1 MIHTLKGNWRDNTHE
16 DLGGVRREKT
26 ACVVRYGAFG
36 DMIMLSSILPILKEE
51 GYRVCVNTE
60 PRGRDILLHDPNVD
74 EWLLQEKGQVEP
86 TELNEYWDHISP
98 MFDRFINLT
107 GSVEGRCL
115 ASGPRAQMVGG
126 EMKILPARPE
136 YFLSYAERQEK
147 YSMNYIEET
156 HRIAGVRFEHRPQ
169 FHPSY
174 DELRKARFTLD
185 RIRNR
190 GIDRVVLWVL
200 TGSSGHKMY
209 PLMDRAI
216 AEIMLTKPKRTAIIF
231 VGDEACQWLE
241 APWRDEPNVIRKSGK
256 LSIRETMTLAK
267 LADVVVGPETGVLN
281 AVSMERNRKVVL
293 LSHSSI
299 ENLTKH
305 WVNTVSLHTDAPCYP
320 CHQLHLSVRECPLD
334 DETQMPVCTS
344 IDPSQVVEAIMSRS
358 RLRKTA

>member
-1 MIHTLKGNWRDNTHE
+1 VIHTLKGNWRDNTLE
-16 DLGGVRREKT
+16 DLGGVRRERT

-60 PRGRDILLHDPNVD
+60 PRGREILQHDPNVD
-74 EWLLQEKGQVEP
+74 EWLIQEKGQVDP
-86 TELNEYWDHISP
+86 RELNEYWDHITP

-115 ASGPRAQMVGG
+115 ASGPRAQKVDG

-136 YFLSYAERQEK
+136 YFLSHEERQEK

-156 HRIAGVRFEHRPQ
+156 HRIAGVRVAHEPKFY
-169 FHPSY
+169 PSP
-174 DELRKARFTLD
+174 DEYRNARFMLQ

-190 GIDRVVLWVL
+190 KIDDVVLWVM

-209 PLMDRAI
+209 PLMDSAI
-216 AEIMLTKPKRTAIIF
+216 AQILLEKPRTAIVM
-231 VGDEACQWLE
+231 VGDEACSYLE
-241 APWRDEPNVIRKSGK
+241 APWRDEPRVIRKSGK
-256 LSIRETMTLAK
+256 LSIRMTMTLAK
-267 LADVVVGPETGVLN
+267 LVDVVVGPETGVLN
-281 AVSMERNRKVVL
+281 AVSMELNRKVVL
-293 LSHSSI
+293 LSHSSV

-305 WVNTVSLHTDAPCYP
+305 WVNTVSLHTDSPCYP

-334 DETQMPVCTS
+334 EDTQMPVCTS
-344 IDPSQVVEAIMSRS
+344 VDPSQVAAAVMQRDPY
-358 RLRKTA
+358 RKIA